1 MDDRKHRANHSANHP
16 STQPPGADH
25 RKDPPNTPEQRATGG
40 PATYPRQ
47 RLSRIL
53 HDEKGNA
60 VFLWEPVPP
69 GAASAEVAI
78 ASSPLESTPVP
89 DALDTGELTLE
100 TDELY
105 DGDSHNPYMHD
116 HETLHKHRP
125 TPARVDQHE
134 LAAWIGLVHGIEAA
148 KKRRGD

>member
-1 MDDRKHRANHSANHP
+1 MDDPKHRTIHSADH
-16 STQPPGADH
+16 SATQRPAADH
-25 RKDPPNTPEQRATGG
+25 RTDPHHVEDRAAAGRTG
-40 PATYPRQ
+40 Q

-69 GAASAEVAI
+69 AAAGAAI
-78 ASSPLESTPVP
+78 TTASSPEDETPVP
-89 DALDTGELTLE
+89 VLAALDTGDLALE

-116 HETLHKHRP
+116 HETLHKHSP
-125 TPARVDQHE
+125 TPARAGQHE
-134 LAAWIGLVHGIEAA
+134 RAAWIEMVHGIEAA
-148 KKRRGD
+148 KKRRGG